1 MKHVTADREARQ
13 NITLALPRE
22 ILKRVKVIAAERGS
36 SVSGLLARAL
46 ADVVSRDESYRA
58 ARQRALEAMERPRK
72 LGTGGKANWTRE
84 ELHDR

>member
-22 ILKRVKVIAAERGS
+22 ILKRVKVIAAEKGS
-36 SVSGLLARAL
+36 SVSGLLTQAL

-58 ARQRALEAMERPRK
+58 AQQRALAALERPRK
-72 LGTGGKANWTRE
+72 LGTGGKASWTRE